1 MWNLFKV
8 YSSDTRVMSVFL
20 KVTLMQT
27 EKPLI
32 NDRLCVSKISWR
44 FHIPTIFNFAVI
56 YPWNLLFF
64 KKAAY
69 FLTVYIVFSFISKTL
84 RLNNLKL
91 EELWTWQFQ
100 CLLFVLKRLYIGYY
114 IISMTVLLM
123 SSCQWSRSSVF
134 FCLLWTDYTICS
146 RLFIV
151 DFEQINTHW
160 VCSDFCVWIHL
171 FCSHFYIVTKISSSY
186 WVFLHHSCLNKPAAK
201 VCKPL

>member
-8 YSSDTRVMSVFL
+8 DSSDTRAMSMFL
-20 KVTLMQT
+20 KVTLMQI

-44 FHIPTIFNFAVI
+44 FRIPTIFNFAVI
-56 YPWNLLFF
+56 YPWKLLFL
-64 KKAAY
+64 KKVAY

-114 IISMTVLLM
+114 IISMAVLLM

-134 FCLLWTDYTICS
+134 FVY
-146 RLFIV
+146 
-151 DFEQINTHW
+151 FEQITQF
-160 VCSDFCVWIHL
+160 VLEFSL
-171 FCSHFYIVTKISSSY
+171 
-186 WVFLHHSCLNKPAAK
+186 LN
-201 VCKPL
+201 LSI